1 MSKMSSL
8 FFVVIV
14 SQITFNLESAQIG
27 SDDRG
32 RLTDVPAA
40 IVPLGRWDLSL
51 IRRIWR
57 SKGTCRKRGSL
68 VSFPFSSPCPQDV
81 GGVRRGFF
89 RMLGEFSQA
98 FDYRRKSWV
107 RRSDGKGE
115 TEGVEMRW
123 QQKDICG
130 MSPSSTDSKC
140 H

>member
-1 MSKMSSL
+1 MSSL

-32 RLTDVPAA
+32 RLTDVVPAA

-98 FDYRRKSWV
+98 FDYRRKSWAQKSN
-107 RRSDGKGE
+107 REGE
-115 TEGVEMRW
+115 PERVEGIRW
-123 QQKDICG
+123 QQKDIRG
-130 MSPSSTDSKC
+130 MSPSQTKC
-140 H
+140 HKV